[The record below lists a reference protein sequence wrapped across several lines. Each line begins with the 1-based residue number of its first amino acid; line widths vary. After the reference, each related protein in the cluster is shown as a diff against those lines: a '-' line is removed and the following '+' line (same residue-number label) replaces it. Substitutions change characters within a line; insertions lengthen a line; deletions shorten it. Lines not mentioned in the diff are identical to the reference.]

1 MNHFENGM
9 FFGASPFLFEKAKEL
24 RSNSTPAE
32 SELWRHLA
40 KKKLGVKFR
49 RQHPIYNFIADFYCH
64 SNRLVIEL
72 DGGIHDLEENKSYD
86 AERDQ
91 IMNDLGLT
99 VLRFKNEEVLNT
111 IETVIERILQ
121 RLKKNNPAP
130 PLNP

>member
-1 MNHFENGM
+1 MNDSENGM

-24 RSNSTPAE
+24 RSNPMPAE
-32 SELWRHLA
+32 NEPWQHLA

-64 SNRLVIEL
+64 SNRLVIEV

-99 VLRFKNEEVLNT
+99 VLRFKNEEVLNNT
-111 IETVIERILQ
+111 VAVINQILET
-121 RLKKNNPAP
+121 LKN
-130 PLNP
+130 